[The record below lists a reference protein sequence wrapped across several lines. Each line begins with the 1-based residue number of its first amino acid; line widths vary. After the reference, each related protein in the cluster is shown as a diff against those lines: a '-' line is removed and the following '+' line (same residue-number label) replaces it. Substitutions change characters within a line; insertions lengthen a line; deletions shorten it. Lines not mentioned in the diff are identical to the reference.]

1 MSALP
6 VPSASSGQGLLSV
19 QATPWGTVR
28 VNGHEVGDT
37 PQSIRLPAG
46 AHRVRIERNG
56 RKITD
61 ELVSVKAG
69 KRTKILR

>member
-1 MSALP
+1 MNALA
-6 VPSASSGQGLLSV
+6 VPPAASGQGILSV

-28 VNGHEVGDT
+28 VNGHEIGDT

-56 RKITD
+56 RRITD
-61 ELVSVKAG
+61 ELVTVKAG